1 MYCDSKRESYFILSC
16 LQLEHLGRK
25 QKLYFPLTE
34 RDETQVISKRGVGA
48 VVQGSDLQQGAE
60 LKTAFIGD
68 VGKNNCLG
76 MK

>member
-1 MYCDSKRESYFILSC
+1 MYCNSKKESYFILSC

-34 RDETQVISKRGVGA
+34 RDETQVISKQGVGV
-48 VVQGSDLQQGAE
+48 VVQGSDLQEGAD
-60 LKTAFIGD
+60 LKTSFIGD
-68 VGKNNCLG
+68 VDKNNFLG